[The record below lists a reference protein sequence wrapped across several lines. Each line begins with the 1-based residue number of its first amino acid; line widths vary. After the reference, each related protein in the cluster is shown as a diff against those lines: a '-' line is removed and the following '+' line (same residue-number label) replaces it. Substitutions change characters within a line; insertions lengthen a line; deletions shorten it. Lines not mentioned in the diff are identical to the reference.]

1 MKTKTL
7 CIIITECDSL
17 QYLYVRIIG
26 HRLYKK
32 DLDLSN
38 NEILEANQNV

>member
-1 MKTKTL
+1 MG
-7 CIIITECDSL
+7 CAIAIPVS
-17 QYLYVRIIG
+17 IG